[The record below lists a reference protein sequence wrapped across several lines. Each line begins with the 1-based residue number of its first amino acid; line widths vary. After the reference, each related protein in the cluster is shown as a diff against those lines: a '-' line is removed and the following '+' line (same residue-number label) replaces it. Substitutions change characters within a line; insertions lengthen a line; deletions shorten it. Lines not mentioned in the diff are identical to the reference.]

1 VPESAGK
8 SSRRKA
14 AARAADRRREAVRA
28 LRIGECTC
36 RYAAS
41 QLANGIGP
49 AEAQD
54 LVLEM
59 AGELTAVVAIMRRA
73 AWLSTA
79 ERRALAV
86 QLRGLG
92 LPTKQIADQV
102 GVSPR
107 SVRNYLAGRP
117 GNSLAGRPGNSPAG
131 RPGNS

>member
-14 AARAADRRREAVRA
+14 AARAADRRRAAVRA
-28 LRIGECTC
+28 LQIGECTC

-59 AGELTAVVAIMRRA
+59 AAELTAVVAIMRRA

-79 ERRALAV
+79 DRRALAV
-86 QLRGLG
+86 RLRGLG
-92 LPTKQIADQV
+92 LPTKQIADRL
-102 GVSPR
+102 GVSDR
-107 SVRNYLAGRP
+107 SVREYVRRP
-117 GNSLAGRPGNSPAG
+117 PDGG
-131 RPGNS
+131 